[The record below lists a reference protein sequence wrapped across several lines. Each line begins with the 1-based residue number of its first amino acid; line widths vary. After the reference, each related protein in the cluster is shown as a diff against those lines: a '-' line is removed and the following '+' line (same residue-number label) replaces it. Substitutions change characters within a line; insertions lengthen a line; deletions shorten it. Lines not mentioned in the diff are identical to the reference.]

1 MHPHTACSI
10 SLCVRGAMV
19 TRAHLNDTSYRAFV
33 GIQETPWRIP
43 GFCLSTAYHT
53 WLGRISRSQTLSESL
68 QLNLTLSVSGRLGTC
83 LLCSLF
89 ATICFLIFM
98 LFFFLQI
105 FPFSVHTTGCYCGQF
120 CLYCSA
126 SCQQSLNELATP
138 LAMPFLIYFLLK
150 CFSFNFPHKWFWFSL
165 QRMGFEMSVFL
176 LLYICHIFSQKQWLP

>member
-1 MHPHTACSI
+1 
-10 SLCVRGAMV
+10 MV
-19 TRAHLNDTSYRAFV
+19 NSAHLNDTSYRAFV

-68 QLNLTLSVSGRLGTC
+68 QLNLTQCIWAFGNVSALQSIC
-83 LLCSLF
+83 NIFLYLC
-89 ATICFLIFM
+89 
-98 LFFFLQI
+98 FFSPQI
-105 FPFSVHTTGCYCGQF
+105 SPFSVHTTGCYCGQF
-120 CLYCSA
+120 CLYCSV

-165 QRMGFEMSVFL
+165 QQMGFEMSVFL